1 MIMAIKHERPE
12 YVLNYKKPKNTE
24 IKYISGNWYLYERKT
39 KYNPET
45 KKSTKVSGKMIGKI
59 TKDGFVAKKVKASV
73 FKEME
78 VKEYGASY
86 YFISKSRS
94 ILDRLKD
101 CFPYYGEQLYVIAI
115 LRILYGKAFKRID
128 LNYESSYISNVFPN
142 LSLSSSTIT
151 SLLKDVGRDR
161 GGIKKFMNSYARD
174 KDRFIL
180 FDGHRIISSSKNLD
194 MAEVGYDSKSRYSPQ
209 VNLIYMFS
217 LDANGSYP
225 EYYKQYIGSVPDV
238 SVFEDIIKET
248 NIKDKDAT
256 IIADKGFGSNY
267 NFDLIEDSGMNYIIP
282 LRRGNLETKG
292 KIPASIAEYRDAF
305 IYHNRNIHCLTIK
318 GNDYNIHLYLDG
330 SLHNAELKDVIRRT
344 EKKNNS
350 IEIKRE
356 RELKRREQDKL
367 YKGEIL
373 DKRLKAKSRLSDEEL
388 SALVPLDI
396 SEIIRDK
403 VSTGTITIKTNRKEL
418 NAKQV
423 YVIYKQRQ
431 AIEQFFK
438 TYDNTLGYDSS
449 YMRNDYSLEA
459 WLFINHLCMM
469 MSMDAIEEISNI
481 NEANNISLADLIT
494 TLRKIK
500 ATKIED
506 KWYLSKFT
514 RHVTILC
521 EKLDIKFKSQEIKKK
536 N

>member
-1 MIMAIKHERPE
+1 MAIIKHERPD
-12 YVLNYKKPKNTE
+12 YVKNFKKEKNTE

-45 KKSTKVSGKMIGKI
+45 KRSTKLSGKMIGKI
-59 TKDGFVAKKVKASV
+59 TENGFVPKKIKASE
-73 FKEME
+73 FKELE
-78 VKEYGASY
+78 VKEYGASH
-86 YFISKSRS
+86 YFISKSQS
-94 ILDRLKD
+94 ILERLRE
-101 CFPYYGEQLYVIAI
+101 CFPYYGEQLYVIAL
-115 LRILYGKAFKRID
+115 LRILYGKAFKLVA

-142 LSLSSSTIT
+142 LSLSSATIT
-151 SLLKDVGRDR
+151 QLLKEVGRDR
-161 GGIKKFMNSYARD
+161 GGIKKFMNSYTKD

-194 MAEVGYDSKSRYSPQ
+194 MAEVGYDSKSRYLPQ

-217 LDANGSYP
+217 LDEKGSYP
-225 EYYKQYIGSVPDV
+225 EYYKQYLGSVPDV
-238 SVFEDIIKET
+238 SAFQDIINES

-256 IIADKGFGSNY
+256 IIADKGFGSID
-267 NFDLIEDSGMNYIIP
+267 NFNLIEDSGMNYIIP

-292 KIPASIAEYRDAF
+292 KIPTSISQYKDAF
-305 IYHNRNIHCLTIK
+305 IYHNRNIHCLTVPS
-318 GNDYNIHLYLDG
+318 GNYNIHLYLDG
-330 SLHNAELKDVIRRT
+330 SLHNAELKDVIRRI

-350 IEIKRE
+350 IEIKRD
-356 RELKRREQDKL
+356 RELKKREQDKL
-367 YKGEIL
+367 YTGEKL
-373 DKRLKAKSRLSDEEL
+373 EKRLNAKSRLSDEEL
-388 SALVPLDI
+388 SNLVPIRIADI
-396 SEIIRDK
+396 IKDR

-418 NAKQV
+418 NARQV
-423 YVIYKQRQ
+423 YAIYKQRQ

-449 YMRNDYSLEA
+449 YMRSDYSFEA

-481 NEANNISLADLIT
+481 DESKNISLDDLIT

-500 ATKIED
+500 ATKIGD

-514 RHVTILC
+514 SRVTRLC
-521 EKLDIKFKSQEIKKK
+521 EKLDIRFESQEITD
-536 N
+536 

>member
-1 MIMAIKHERPE
+1 MVIKHKRPAF
-12 YVLNYKKPKNTE
+12 VLNYKKPKNTE
-24 IKYISGNWYLYERKT
+24 IKFIKGKWYLYERFS
-39 KYNPET
+39 KYD
-45 KKSTKVSGKMIGKI
+45 STVKRSRKVSGKMLGSI
-59 TKDGFVAKKVKASV
+59 TAEGFVPRKIKASQ
-73 FKEME
+73 FKELE
-78 VKEYGASY
+78 VKEYGASN
-86 YFISKSRS
+86 YFNCKSQS
-94 ILDRLKD
+94 ILDRLRE

-115 LRILYGKAFKRID
+115 LRILYGKAFKRIA
-128 LNYESSYISNVFPN
+128 LNYESSYLSNLFPD
-142 LSLSSSTIT
+142 LSLSPATIT
-151 SLLKDVGRDR
+151 QLLKDVGRDR
-161 GGIKKFMNSYARD
+161 AGIKKFMDSYMRD

-194 MAEVGYDSKSRYSPQ
+194 MAEMGYDSKSRYSPQ

-217 LDANGSYP
+217 LDEKGSYP
-225 EYYKQYIGSVPDV
+225 EYYKQYIGSVPDI
-238 SVFEDIIKET
+238 SAFEDIIKET

-256 IIADKGFGSNY
+256 IIADKGFGSND

-318 GNDYNIHLYLDG
+318 AEDYAIHLFLDG
-330 SLHNAELKDVIRRT
+330 SLHNAELKDIIRRT

-350 IEIKRE
+350 IGIKKE
-356 RELKRREQDKL
+356 RELKRREQDKF
-367 YKGEIL
+367 YKGESL
-373 DKRLKAKSRLSDEEL
+373 EKRLHAKNRLSDEEL
-388 SALVPLDI
+388 STLVPIEIADI
-396 SEIIRDK
+396 IKDK

-418 NAKQV
+418 NARQI
-423 YVIYKQRQ
+423 YAIYKQRQ

-449 YMRNDYSLEA
+449 YMRNDYSFEA

-469 MSMDAIEEISNI
+469 MSMNAIEEISNI
-481 NEANNISLADLIT
+481 GEDKNISLDDLII

-506 KWYLSKFT
+506 KWYLSRFT
-514 RHVTILC
+514 SHVTGLC
-521 EKLDIKFKSQEIKKK
+521 EKLDIRFKSQEIQ

>member
-1 MIMAIKHERPE
+1 MRF
-12 YVLNYKKPKNTE
+12 E
-24 IKYISGNWYLYERKT
+24 IT
-39 KYNPET
+39 HT
-45 KKSTKVSGKMIGKI
+45 
-59 TKDGFVAKKVKASV
+59 
-73 FKEME
+73 
-78 VKEYGASY
+78 
-86 YFISKSRS
+86 
-94 ILDRLKD
+94 
-101 CFPYYGEQLYVIAI
+101 
-115 LRILYGKAFKRID
+115 
-128 LNYESSYISNVFPN
+128 

-318 GNDYNIHLYLDG
+318 
-330 SLHNAELKDVIRRT
+330 
-344 EKKNNS
+344 
-350 IEIKRE
+350 
-356 RELKRREQDKL
+356 
-367 YKGEIL
+367 
-373 DKRLKAKSRLSDEEL
+373 
-388 SALVPLDI
+388 
-396 SEIIRDK
+396 
-403 VSTGTITIKTNRKEL
+403 
-418 NAKQV
+418 
-423 YVIYKQRQ
+423 
-431 AIEQFFK
+431 
-438 TYDNTLGYDSS
+438 
-449 YMRNDYSLEA
+449 
-459 WLFINHLCMM
+459 
-469 MSMDAIEEISNI
+469 
-481 NEANNISLADLIT
+481 
-494 TLRKIK
+494 
-500 ATKIED
+500 
-506 KWYLSKFT
+506 
-514 RHVTILC
+514 
-521 EKLDIKFKSQEIKKK
+521 
-536 N
+536 

>member
-1 MIMAIKHERPE
+1 MVAIIKHERPD
-12 YVLNYKKPKNTE
+12 YVKNFKKEKNTE
-24 IKYISGNWYLYERKT
+24 IKYISGNWYVYERKT
-39 KYNPET
+39 KYNTET
-45 KKSTKVSGKMIGKI
+45 KRSTKVSGKMIGKI
-59 TKDGFVAKKVKASV
+59 TENGFVAKKVKASE

-78 VKEYGASY
+78 VKEYGASN
-86 YFISKSRS
+86 YFISKSQV
-94 ILDRLKD
+94 ILDRLRQ

-115 LRILYGKAFKRID
+115 LRILYGKAFKRVA
-128 LNYESSYISNVFPN
+128 LNYESSYISNLFPS
-142 LSLSSSTIT
+142 LSLSPATIT
-151 SLLKDVGRDR
+151 QLLKHVGRDR
-161 GGIKKFMNSYARD
+161 GGIKKFMNCYSRD

-180 FDGHRIISSSKNLD
+180 FDGHRILSSSKNLD

-217 LDANGSYP
+217 LDESGSYP
-225 EYYKQYIGSVPDV
+225 EYYKQYLGSVPDV
-238 SVFEDIIKET
+238 SAFKDIINET
-248 NIKDKDAT
+248 NINDKDAT
-256 IIADKGFGSNY
+256 IIADKGFGSSD
-267 NFDLIEDSGMNYIIP
+267 NFNLIQDSGMNYIIP

-292 KIPASIAEYRDAF
+292 KIPSSIAEYRDAF

-318 GNDYNIHLYLDG
+318 TEDYNIHLYLDG

-344 EKKNNS
+344 EKKNNT
-350 IEIKRE
+350 IEIKRD
-356 RELKRREQDKL
+356 RELKKREQDKL
-367 YKGEIL
+367 YKGENL
-373 DKRLKAKSRLSDEEL
+373 EKRLNAKSRLSDEEL
-388 SALVPLDI
+388 ALLIPI
-396 SEIIRDK
+396 EIADVIKDK
-403 VSTGTITIKTNRKEL
+403 VSTGTITIKTNRKEM
-418 NAKQV
+418 NARQI
-423 YVIYKQRQ
+423 YAIYKQRQ

-481 NEANNISLADLIT
+481 GEDKNISLDDLIT

-506 KWYLSKFT
+506 KWYLSRFT
-514 RHVTILC
+514 SHVTRLC
-521 EKLDIKFKSQEIKKK
+521 EKLDIRFESQEIT